1 MGNEPAAVTR
11 AYQLI
16 LWAIPQINKYPR
28 DHRFTLGDRTI
39 NHLYELLELLV
50 QASYTRD
57 RAASMATSRSS
68 KRHRNSDLVF
78 RFVNKC
84 RSSRQAPSMM
94 RI

>member
-68 KRHRNSDLVF
+68 R
-78 RFVNKC
+78 
-84 RSSRQAPSMM
+84 
-94 RI
+94 